1 MRPNLITR
9 SLAVKLTA
17 LDGSPERGTHRRAC
31 RRELQ
36 RFKEA
41 AELTQ
46 YAATRFL
53 DREVVPMRL
62 SAWSGSR
69 NGWSREVFRKP
80 QALPRNVYLRSF
92 QSLPCWGS
100 AASFCFRQVGRAA
113 PGLRF
118 RWRSSEPSQLRL
130 FCTTSQRS
138 VRPTSGS
145 KLNLLR
151 PMD

>member
-1 MRPNLITR
+1 MRPNLHHPVSRCKTHSPRR
-9 SLAVKLTA
+9 S
-17 LDGSPERGTHRRAC
+17 PRERYPSASLPKGAAA
-31 RRELQ
+31 

-118 RWRSSEPSQLRL
+118 RWKSSEPSQLRS

-145 KLNLLR
+145 N
-151 PMD
+151 